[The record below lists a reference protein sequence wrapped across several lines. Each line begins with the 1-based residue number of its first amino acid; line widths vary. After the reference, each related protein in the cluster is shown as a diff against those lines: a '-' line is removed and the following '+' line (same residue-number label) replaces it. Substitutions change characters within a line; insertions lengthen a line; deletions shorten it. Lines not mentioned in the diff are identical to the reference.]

1 MDLTRDYSPRDFT
14 LLSYQAAVLPARM
27 SVLRHEVG
35 AATGAT
41 VLLSLIAFSIGGD
54 ARPMNALH
62 SGDQGFCTI
71 LRALR
76 KYDWP

>member
-1 MDLTRDYSPRDFT
+1 
-14 LLSYQAAVLPARM
+14 M